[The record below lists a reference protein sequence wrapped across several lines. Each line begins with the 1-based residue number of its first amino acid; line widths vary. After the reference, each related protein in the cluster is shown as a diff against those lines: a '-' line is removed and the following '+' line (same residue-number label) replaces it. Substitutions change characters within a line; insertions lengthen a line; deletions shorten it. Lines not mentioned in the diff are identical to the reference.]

1 MTIGWWIAIICGITC
16 AGTAIAY
23 ALIQIADAYDGE
35 MDMGAEE
42 DGDE

>member
-1 MTIGWWIAIICGITC
+1 MTIGWWIAIICGLIC

-23 ALIQIADAYDGE
+23 ALIQIADAYYGE
-35 MDMGAEE
+35 MDMGAE

>member
-1 MTIGWWIAIICGITC
+1 MTIGWLTAIILGLIC

-42 DGDE
+42 GGDE